1 MIEGSPR
8 AKPPARIYFIA
19 ISNLPP
25 RSLLA
30 FAFCS
35 PSSHPACSSPFTSS
49 SPSSSMSSASNAYP
63 QYTPVTDD
71 EKESRR
77 NTNDEGCSE
86 TDLFLPV
93 EILPNQLRTAFQQQ
107 HWRIGLE
114 VLLLLCSLAALAGAL
129 FYKPPLLKRQ
139 QECGELLGQWRTS
152 PPFPWR
158 HREKWILR

>member
-1 MIEGSPR
+1 M
-8 AKPPARIYFIA
+8 PPARIYFFA

-25 RSLLA
+25 PSLLA
-30 FAFCS
+30 FSLSS
-35 PSSHPACSSPFTSS
+35 PSSHPACSSPFTSP

-63 QYTPVTDD
+63 QYTPVTGD
-71 EKESRR
+71 EKESSR
-77 NTNDEGCSE
+77 NISDEGCSE

-93 EILPNQLRTAFQQQ
+93 EILPNQLRTAFQRQ

-114 VLLLLCSLAALAGAL
+114 VLLLLCSLTALAGAL

-139 QECGELLGQWRTS
+139 QECGKLLGQWRTP

-158 HREKWILR
+158 RREKWKLKYILHV